1 VPRALV
7 RILIGVAV
15 FFGAATVS
23 FFLTPRIAS
32 ETLRVEAEERLSQAI
47 RAPIKIGSVRLVLGF
62 GLRLEGTDVFAWREE
77 GRAPSLR
84 VDRIRASIPL
94 TSLIFGKPRFSRIIF
109 DGARLRIERDSE
121 GNWSPAP
128 ITALAA
134 RRRAARESE
143 PVHSEEL
150 LSPLI
155 TVENGARA
163 ILGKRRIADVLELRN
178 ATIVFIDDRA
188 EHPLAPPL
196 FLALESVQAEM
207 RRSRLTGA
215 SRLTIK
221 GRLVDAQRARGTV
234 EWEGTRDRRGAIR
247 VAVAVTDLEFEAL
260 APYVRS
266 LHPAARVEGSLSGAV
281 VFETASPGDGRLEV
295 DFVGHRVRTVEP
307 RPDATTISVDRIE
320 AVGTL
325 EITPRTVRLHGARL
339 RGGELFFEAD
349 GTIARPLQPS
359 SFAQIA
365 LAFQEVEVAEVRHLI
380 GWLPEVEREE
390 AESVVEVVETG
401 RFHSLRAGGS
411 ATLSGWQ
418 AFLAGRTRTPPA
430 EFFIDATLSEA
441 VVKVGDDDRLEDLQG
456 RLWWSGN
463 RAEVA
468 GAHAMLNGS
477 PLPIFDVVVEGVT
490 NFLAG
495 DPERR
500 RLVSG
505 GAPLIG
511 LQPFWEWFQRDADD
525 EEPTR
530 IRIALGLGVDRL
542 HHPMFLWPIE
552 NSSVAIWDTE
562 QGLHIVV
569 DEGTWA
575 GVPIS
580 GEADW
585 VFEPEE
591 RVRVHLTAGAPAPG
605 TPVASATGD
614 WAEGSLVID
623 LWHDGPWQQQ
633 HAVSRFTAR
642 GGVFR
647 FDDVEIP
654 LNPRGKLGA
663 SLNLDF
669 GLPDAVPFQLSFAL
683 AGGNV
688 TALAEQL
695 GQAPGIGTGS
705 IDLAGSFHG
714 AFRPQTSVF
723 EGLTGLL
730 DVVAVDGT
738 IRRSV
743 PAVLAVALASQA
755 FNPFARREEV
765 RYERCETVLEFEE
778 GRMSTTGFSLD
789 GPDVRVFASG
799 EVDLLR
805 PPHQVDA
812 QIALFLFRQ
821 IDKILGKIPIVNL
834 LLLGTNE
841 NLVGAHFQLTGP
853 WEDPQA
859 TAVPLR
865 ALASGPASIVEQG
878 PTSLVL
884 ESIPMFMMKAVQVI
898 ESMLGLGESPKEKQV
913 GKEPFVPEPSE
924 S

>member
-1 VPRALV
+1 LT
-7 RILIGVAV
+7 RILIGVAI
-15 FFGAATVS
+15 FLGAAAIG

-32 ETLRVEAEERLSQAI
+32 ESLRVEAEERLSQAI
-47 RAPIKIGSVRLVLGF
+47 GVQVRIGDVRLVLGF
-62 GLRLEGTDVFAWREE
+62 GLHLEGTDVLVWRDGE
-77 GRAPSLR
+77 RAASLQF
-84 VDRIRASIPL
+84 DRIRASIRP
-94 TSLIFGKPRFSRIIF
+94 TSLIFGKPQFSRIVF
-109 DGARLRIERDSE
+109 DGARLRIERDS
-121 GNWSPAP
+121 GGSWSPAP
-128 ITALAA
+128 IAELAE
-134 RRRAARESE
+134 RRRAGRESRSS
-143 PVHSEEL
+143 HSDEI

-155 TVENGARA
+155 TIENTVRA
-163 ILGKRRIADVLELRN
+163 ILGKRRVADVLELRN
-178 ATIVFIDDRA
+178 GTIVFIDAQA

-196 FLALESVQAEM
+196 FLALDSVRAKLS
-207 RRSRLTGA
+207 RSRLTGVN
-215 SRLTIK
+215 RLEIK
-221 GRLVDAQRARGTV
+221 ARLSDAQRARGTV
-234 EWEGTRDRRGAIR
+234 EWEGTRNRRGAIR
-247 VAVAVTDLEFEAL
+247 VAMAVTDLDFEAL

-266 LHPAARVEGSLSGAV
+266 LHPDARIEGALSGAV

-295 DFVGHRVRTVEP
+295 DFVGHRLRTVEP
-307 RPDATTISVDRIE
+307 RPDATTIAANRIE

-325 EITPRTVRLHGARL
+325 EITPQTVRLHGARL
-339 RGGELFFEAD
+339 RGGEIAFEAE
-349 GTIARPLQPS
+349 GTVARPLRAN
-359 SFAQIA
+359 SFAQIT

-401 RFHSLRAGGS
+401 RLHSLRAGGS

-430 EFFIDATLSEA
+430 EFFVDATLSGT
-441 VVKVGDDDRLEDLQG
+441 VVKVGEDDRLEDLQG

-463 RAEVA
+463 RAEVIDA
-468 GAHAMLNGS
+468 RAKLNGS
-477 PLPIFDVVVEGVT
+477 PLPILNVAVDGVT

-505 GAPLIG
+505 GAPLLG
-511 LQPFWEWFQRDADD
+511 LQPLWQWFQPDPDD
-525 EEPTR
+525 EDPTET
-530 IRIALGLGVDRL
+530 RIALGLEIDRM

-552 NSSVAIWDTE
+552 NASIAVWDTE
-562 QGLHIVV
+562 QGLHIVA
-569 DEGTWA
+569 DDGAWA
-575 GVPIS
+575 GVPVS

-585 VFEPEE
+585 LFEPEE
-591 RVRVHLTAGAPAPG
+591 RVRVQLTAGAPKPG
-605 TPVASATGD
+605 VPVAVASGD
-614 WAEGSLVID
+614 WAEGTFVIGIRNE
-623 LWHDGPWQQQ
+623 GPWKQQ
-633 HAVSRFTAR
+633 HATSRFTAR

-654 LNPRGKLGA
+654 VNPNGEIRG
-663 SLNLDF
+663 SLEVNL

-688 TALAEQL
+688 AALAEQL
-695 GQAPGIGTGS
+695 GQPPGIGTGG

-714 AFRPQTSVF
+714 VLRSQTSVL
-723 EGLTGLL
+723 EGLGGLL
-730 DVVAVDGT
+730 EVVAVDGT
-738 IRRSV
+738 IRRSI

-755 FNPFARREEV
+755 FNPFARRDEI
-765 RYERCETVLEFEE
+765 RYERCETLLEFEE

-789 GPDVRVFASG
+789 GPDMRVFAAG

-805 PPHQVDA
+805 PPHEVDA

-821 IDKILGKIPIVNL
+821 IDKILEKIPIVNL
-834 LLLGTNE
+834 LLLGTND

-853 WEDPQA
+853 WEEPKA

-884 ESIPMFMMKAVQVI
+884 ESIPMFMMKGIQAI
-898 ESMLGLGESPKEKQV
+898 ESMLGLGKSPKEKQV
-913 GKEPFVPEPSE
+913 WKEPPAPEPSE